1 MTSVRSSRFFSGA
14 TFTVCWIFTSTT
26 LLWKHHQKWT
36 LKSGTYIHF
45 ESKAQ
50 LQAIALVKWQ
60 LIMMASQEVSSSGGV
75 QFRLTLRWFKN
86 RVRPQLHYFWYHIVS
101 WGQLKSQ
108 LLTEFL
114 TRSSDNDF
122 ANAFADVFAD
132 AAANTIAKA
141 LANACANAIPKA
153 LANAFARASTKAVA
167 LETRVYVVFLRWL
180 LRDVDPVLLWCL

>member
-1 MTSVRSSRFFSGA
+1 MHDFSRVEKHFFWGTVYIISSLIKLKTGHKSWHLSGPHDFFREQLSRCVEFLRAQLEASSKMNLEEWHSG
-14 TFTVCWIFTSTT
+14 
-26 LLWKHHQKWT
+26 
-36 LKSGTYIHF
+36 IHF
-45 ESKAQ
+45 ESKAKQ

-122 ANAFADVFAD
+122 ANAFI
-132 AAANTIAKA
+132 TIQ
-141 LANACANAIPKA
+141 
-153 LANAFARASTKAVA
+153 
-167 LETRVYVVFLRWL
+167 
-180 LRDVDPVLLWCL
+180 